1 MFIDI
6 CRFLADLLVFV
17 KFMLS
22 KLFGSQARVKILKI
36 FLLNPDNKYYI
47 RQLARDLNL
56 QVNSVR
62 RELENLEKF
71 GLLISD
77 ISKEDDAAEREEIAR
92 ENKEFE
98 ELASGKLIFKEEKEE
113 AIEDKKKAKI
123 KKVSASNGQE
133 KKYYK
138 ANPNFILL
146 EELKALMLKSQI
158 LYEKEFA
165 EKLKNIGKPQLLVLT
180 GFFVNNPSSSVDI
193 LAAGSINRSAFSKL
207 VKELEKEIGREL
219 NYTLMDNKELKN
231 RREMT
236 DVFLFSVLEG
246 KRVVVIDELG
256 ISG

>member
-1 MFIDI
+1 
-6 CRFLADLLVFV
+6 
-17 KFMLS
+17 MLS

-36 FLLNPDNKYYI
+36 FLLNPENKYYI
-47 RQLARDLNL
+47 RQLARDLDL

-77 ISKEDDAAEREEIAR
+77 ISKEDDAVSKEEIAR

-98 ELASGKLIFKEEKEE
+98 DLINGKLISKKEEEGSDDPGAKN
-113 AIEDKKKAKI
+113 KPKKAP
-123 KKVSASNGQE
+123 ASNGQE

-138 ANPNFILL
+138 TNKNFVLFDEI
-146 EELKALMLKSQI
+146 KALMLKSQV

-165 EKLKNIGKPQLLVLT
+165 EKLKNIGKPQLLVLS
-180 GFFVNNPSSSVDI
+180 GFFVNSPNSSVDI
-193 LAAGSINRSAFSKL
+193 LAAGSINRTSFAKL
-207 VKELEKEIGREL
+207 VKELEKEVGREL
-219 NYTLMDNKELKN
+219 NYALMDNHELRN

-236 DVFLFSVLEG
+236 DVFLFSILEG

>member
-1 MFIDI
+1 MNI
-6 CRFLADLLVFV
+6 
-17 KFMLS
+17 MLG

-47 RQLARDLNL
+47 RQLARDLDL

-77 ISKEDDAAEREEIAR
+77 ISRDDDSIRKEDVAR

-98 ELASGKLIFKEEKEE
+98 ELSSGKVISKE
-113 AIEDKKKAKI
+113 IEDKNDVEKSANTKKIAT
-123 KKVSASNGQE
+123 STGQE
-133 KKYYK
+133 KKYYQTNK
-138 ANPNFILL
+138 AFVLYDEI
-146 EELKALMLKSQI
+146 KALMLKSQV

-165 EKLKNIGKPQLLVLT
+165 EKLKDIGKPQLLVLT
-180 GFFVNNPSSSVDI
+180 GFFINDLNSNVDI
-193 LAAGSINRSAFSKL
+193 LVAGAINKTKFAKL
-207 VKELEKEIGREL
+207 LKELEKEVGREL
-219 NYTLMDNKELKN
+219 NYVLMDNKELKN

-236 DVFLFSVLEG
+236 DVFLFGILEG

-256 ISG
+256 ITG